1 MSRKAKTNAQTND
14 RWEVGALKADALEA
28 LYIAYYNDVLLYAL
42 SISRNRAVAE
52 DLAAEA
58 FYKALIS
65 ADEHIKDFK
74 PWLMA
79 VCRNVYMTWL
89 RKQSRYTELYDDL
102 PDGEESTLDKI
113 IRDEEYRALYRA
125 VSLLPREQ
133 NEVILL
139 FYFEDLP
146 VRSIAVITGKSETY
160 VKVLL
165 YRARENLRKLLEV

>member
-1 MSRKAKTNAQTND
+1 M
-14 RWEVGALKADALEA
+14 KADALEE

-42 SISRNRAVAE
+42 SIFRNRAVAE
-52 DLAAEA
+52 DLAADA

-65 ADEHIKDFK
+65 ADEHVRDFK

-79 VCRNVYMTWL
+79 VCRNAYVTWL
-89 RKQSRYTELYDDL
+89 RKQSRYTELHENL
-102 PDGEESTLDKI
+102 PDGDEPILDKI

-146 VRSIAVITGKSETY
+146 VRSIAMITGKSQTY

-165 YRARENLRKLLEV
+165 YRARENLRKLLEVCI